1 MVQMVLFL
9 LPRRQALPRRLRP
22 QQAIRQGPLQQQQ
35 ALQRRP
41 PQQELLRQ
49 QRAALRA
56 VIPILVHSYEY
67 VRFKFFLENSN

>member
-1 MVQMVLFL
+1 MVQMGLFL
-9 LPRRQALPRRLRP
+9 LPRRLLPQLALPGR
-22 QQAIRQGPLQQQQ
+22 LQQQQ
-35 ALQRRP
+35 AVLQRRP